1 MPFQVKAFSQNVVS
15 NLRKTKNRMN
25 KILLLILI
33 LFLNQSCKDN
43 KTELPNS
50 LKIITKFR
58 VLDEEISPNNMNC
71 SENSIPF
78 IEMKENDCSFSVG
91 IYEFDIE
98 KKYLIDEN
106 GNLKEFWKYL
116 SEGPLTYSLTQLN
129 SDKKYKKHE
138 NLEKFNV
145 RVSKSGTEI
154 IDTNDTLKIEQVF
167 KSEKL
172 ILMKNSKN
180 IGRRILYEYE

>member
-1 MPFQVKAFSQNVVS
+1 
-15 NLRKTKNRMN
+15 MN

-50 LKIITKFR
+50 IKIITKFK
-58 VLDEEISPNNMNC
+58 VLDEKISPNNMNC
-71 SENSIPF
+71 SEKSVPF
-78 IEMKENDCSFSVG
+78 LKMKENDCSFSIG

-116 SEGPLTYSLTQLN
+116 SEGPLTYSLSQLN
-129 SDKKYKKHE
+129 SDKKYKKYE

-154 IDTNDTLKIEQVF
+154 IDTNDTLRIEQIF

-172 ILMKNSKN
+172 ILMKKSEN